1 MQNYCKTIG
10 ALAAASALVAGT
22 ASAEDT
28 RGGYSQPGQMTA
40 VNNSFG
46 SSFEGEVHVGYST
59 EYIFR
64 GINLGDDLIESG
76 VDVSAEMAGFGLSA
90 GAWYGTAQID
100 GQLDGLSDGEFDGVF
115 DGFTY
120 DELDLYAEVSKDFGF
135 VTAAVGYIY
144 YYYPSA
150 FPGIKSTAETYFSV
164 SGSYMGFDTSLTY
177 FWDTKGD
184 NDGYM
189 EAYAGKGFELSPCL
203 TLNTGATIGY
213 LGEEHDFSHVAAKV
227 SLDWAF
233 TENATL
239 SPYIAHSWA
248 LTDEEGG
255 FYDGSENEFYGGLIL
270 AVSF

>member
-22 ASAEDT
+22 ASAQNT
-28 RGGYSQPGQMTA
+28 QAGYSQPGQMTA
-40 VNNSFG
+40 VNNSFD

-59 EYIFR
+59 QYIFR
-64 GINLGDDLIESG
+64 GLDLGDDLIESG
-76 VDVSAEMAGFGLSA
+76 VDVSAEMAGFGLSG
-90 GAWYGTAQID
+90 GAWYGT
-100 GQLDGLSDGEFDGVF
+100 SDLGP
-115 DGFTY
+115 FTFN
-120 DELDLYAEVSKDFGF
+120 ELDLYAEVSKDFGF

-144 YYYPSA
+144 YYYPSDLSSLI
-150 FPGIKSTAETYFSV
+150 FDTKSTAETYFSV

-189 EAYAGKGFELSPCL
+189 EAYVGKGFELSPCL
-203 TLNTGATIGY
+203 TLNTGATLGY
-213 LGEEHDFSHVAAKV
+213 LWEEGDFSHVAAKV

-248 LTDEEGG
+248 LSDEVGG
-255 FYDGSENEFYGGLIL
+255 FYEGSENQFYGGLIL

>member
-1 MQNYCKTIG
+1 
-10 ALAAASALVAGT
+10 
-22 ASAEDT
+22 
-28 RGGYSQPGQMTA
+28 
-40 VNNSFG
+40 
-46 SSFEGEVHVGYST
+46 
-59 EYIFR
+59 
-64 GINLGDDLIESG
+64 
-76 VDVSAEMAGFGLSA
+76 MAGFGLSA
-90 GAWYGTAQID
+90 GAWYGTTQFD
-100 GQLDGLSDGEFDGVF
+100 GTPGGVLDGI
-115 DGFTY
+115 TY

-150 FPGIKSTAETYFSV
+150 FPGFQSTAETYFSV

-203 TLNTGATIGY
+203 TLNTGVTLGY
-213 LGEEHDFSHVAAKV
+213 LWEEHDFSHVAAKV

-248 LTDEEGG
+248 LTDEVGG
-255 FYDGSENEFYGGLIL
+255 FYEGSENEFYGGLLL